1 MANSNDT
8 APRTLRVTA
17 KDSFGKEYQKD
28 VATNLAELNAR
39 YSDIRV
45 TGGPVQCE
53 PQLCKLIASQMTFSP
68 HASLEDMAEDRYVM
82 DVDGNAYSAR
92 FRAHLHSNQ
101 VPLKSTIYK
110 EWYYDRI
117 QPWVHYVPVRIDYR
131 SVFARAALHHRV
143 SFQS

>member
-8 APRTLRVTA
+8 VPRKMRVTA
-17 KDSFGKEYQKD
+17 QDKFGREYQKD
-28 VATNLAELNAR
+28 INTDLATLNAR

-53 PQLCKLIASQMTFSP
+53 PLLCEVVASKLKFSP
-68 HASLEDMAEDRYVM
+68 KASLEDMAENRYVM

-131 SVFARAALHHRV
+131 CVEPRNAVHNELID
-143 SFQS
+143 